1 LGGRVVYNEYNRQDT
16 TKQEDREM
24 SIDDVVK
31 EYQAG
36 RITEDEARKF
46 LDKMDTRGAFGANGS
61 YIGYNYRYQTWI
73 DIK

>member
-1 LGGRVVYNEYNRQDT
+1 
-16 TKQEDREM
+16 M

-36 RITEDEARKF
+36 RITEDEARKV
-46 LDKMDTRGAFGANGS
+46 LDKMDTRGAFRANGS

>member
-1 LGGRVVYNEYNRQDT
+1 
-16 TKQEDREM
+16 M

-36 RITEDEARKF
+36 RITEDEARKV
-46 LDKMDTRGAFGANGS
+46 LDKMDTRGAFGPDGS